1 MKKQSFINY
10 TNANSLH
17 VKVCNPQTEEPLSDI
32 WDVNHWIA
40 MRRQERFKELFGA
53 EGASS
58 LVPSKTQDENPKTS
72 PGKSILDG
80 KKGLGVDVG
89 FF

>member
-1 MKKQSFINY
+1 MF
-10 TNANSLH
+10 L
-17 VKVCNPQTEEPLSDI
+17 KVCNPQTEEPLADI

-40 MRRQERFKELFGA
+40 LRRQERFKDLFGS
-53 EGASS
+53 EGTSN
-58 LVPSKTQDENPKTS
+58 LVPSKTQDENPKTN
-72 PGKSILDG
+72 PGKSILEG